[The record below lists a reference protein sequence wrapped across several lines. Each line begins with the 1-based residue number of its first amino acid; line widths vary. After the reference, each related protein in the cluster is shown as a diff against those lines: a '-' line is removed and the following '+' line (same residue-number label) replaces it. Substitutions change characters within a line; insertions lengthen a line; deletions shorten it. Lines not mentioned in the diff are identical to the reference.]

1 MGNKRW
7 EGFWMWPLIQGFLFF
22 FFSGRVCV
30 GVYFLILCVRIL
42 SFVFSSGDGVS
53 VSVIFLMWDQMMEC
67 WGVGKGAFL
76 SLFLFQV
83 LGCVFFIH
91 DPNSQLITLSLSL
104 PFLLFITHP
113 NVEMHGHQCDEDWE
127 MPKIQIQFCWIFF
140 IFLFQKATMYDS
152 LIPLH
157 FLPLHKY

>member
-1 MGNKRW
+1 MEERGKDKMGNKRW
-7 EGFWMWPLIQGFLFF
+7 EGFWMWPLIQGFLFYF

-91 DPNSQLITLSLSL
+91 DPNSQLVTLSLSL
-104 PFLLFITHP
+104 SPSCFSLLIQMLRCMGISVMKT
-113 NVEMHGHQCDEDWE
+113 GKC
-127 MPKIQIQFCWIFF
+127 PKSKYNFAGVFSFF
-140 IFLFQKATMYDS
+140 FSKRPPCMIA
-152 LIPLH
+152 
-157 FLPLHKY
+157 